1 MADKSQTL
9 IKKKE
14 RKDKEAAELTKDVK
28 EMKNEREKTG
38 NDGEVS
44 SAAAGVNNGAVA
56 NSQDGDFQ
64 VEPVEIP
71 PFEIITG

>member
-1 MADKSQTL
+1 MADKGQML
-9 IKKKE
+9 MRKKE
-14 RKDKEAAELTKDVK
+14 RKEVAELTKDVK

-38 NDGEVS
+38 NDGEAS
-44 SAAAGVNNGAVA
+44 SAAAAVNNGTA

-64 VEPVEIP
+64 VESMELP